1 MSADS
6 MVQFFE
12 QFAESMSATL
22 GQLTGSTTTHEI
34 ALNQEPTDADLWAK
48 IELKG
53 ESSQQ
58 LLLGY
63 TQKTGLLLAR
73 AMLSEV
79 PGEETTLSAEDEEL
93 LTEFWR
99 QVVGRASTDMKPML
113 GDSQLTYID
122 AKSTD
127 GQPAA
132 RATLSFKSEKLSC
145 VLAMSLSMELV
156 RRLATPQTE
165 ASSVKAEGPQPPLS
179 ANNLDLLLNVPL
191 AVTLRFGKQRMPLR
205 NILQLASG
213 SVIELDR
220 QADDPVD
227 LLLDERLVARG
238 QVVVVDGCYGLRVSE
253 VCR

>member
-6 MVQFFE
+6 MVHFFE
-12 QFAESMSATL
+12 QFAESMGATL
-22 GQLTGSTTTHEI
+22 GQLTGSAITHEI
-34 ALNQEPTDADLWAK
+34 AVNPERAESEVWAR

-58 LLLGY
+58 TALGY
-63 TQKTGLLLAR
+63 TKKTGLLLAR

-79 PGEETTLSAEDEEL
+79 PGEDATLSAEDEEL
-93 LTEFWR
+93 LAEFWR
-99 QVVGRASTDMKPML
+99 QVAGRASTDMKSLL
-113 GDSQLTYID
+113 GNAPLAYVD
-122 AKSTD
+122 AKTVEW
-127 GQPAA
+127 QPAA
-132 RATLSFKSEKLSC
+132 RAALNFKSEKLSC
-145 VLAMSLSMELV
+145 TLAMSLSMELV
-156 RRLATPQTE
+156 RQLASPQPE
-165 ASSVKAEGPQPPLS
+165 PASSKSENPQAPLS

-227 LLLDERLVARG
+227 LLLDERLIARG